1 MKLSEKLKK
10 LKEESLIG
18 NIYPTD
24 EVEDTFDECIKDAE
38 LLESKAELYTL
49 LYTVLEKY
57 VSYVMD
63 AEGTDFISIHD
74 HKYMSDVKFTNE
86 EWKILEKISEKV
98 NYPNGI

>member
-1 MKLSEKLKK
+1 VYDFGRELSQILINKK
-10 LKEESLIG
+10 KIMNKQIDNKETETK
-18 NIYPTD
+18 P
-24 EVEDTFDECIKDAE
+24 
-38 LLESKAELYTL
+38 ELYTL

-74 HKYMSDVKFTNE
+74 NRYMSDVKFTNE
-86 EWKILEKISEKV
+86 EWQILEKISEKV

>member
-1 MKLSEKLKK
+1 MNKQIDN
-10 LKEESLIG
+10 KETETK
-18 NIYPTD
+18 P
-24 EVEDTFDECIKDAE
+24 
-38 LLESKAELYTL
+38 ELYTL

-74 HKYMSDVKFTNE
+74 NRYMSDVKFTNE
-86 EWKILEKISEKV
+86 EWQILEKISEKV

>member
-1 MKLSEKLKK
+1 MSKQEIN
-10 LKEESLIG
+10 KEEQNKPDG
-18 NIYPTD
+18 
-24 EVEDTFDECIKDAE
+24 
-38 LLESKAELYTL
+38 YTL

-74 HKYMSDVKFTNE
+74 NRCLSDVKFTDE
-86 EWKILEKISEKV
+86 EWKILEKISEKI

>member
-1 MKLSEKLKK
+1 MNKQKVN
-10 LKEESLIG
+10 KETE
-18 NIYPTD
+18 
-24 EVEDTFDECIKDAE
+24 IKP
-38 LLESKAELYTL
+38 ELYTF

-74 HKYMSDVKFTNE
+74 NRYMSDVKFTDE
-86 EWKILEKISEKV
+86 EWQILEKISGKV

>member
-1 MKLSEKLKK
+1 MSKQEIN
-10 LKEESLIG
+10 KEEQNKPDG
-18 NIYPTD
+18 
-24 EVEDTFDECIKDAE
+24 
-38 LLESKAELYTL
+38 YTL

-74 HKYMSDVKFTNE
+74 NRYMSDVKFTDE
-86 EWKILEKISEKV
+86 EWQILEKISEKV

>member
-1 MKLSEKLKK
+1 VNLIDKNKIMSEQIDS
-10 LKEESLIG
+10 KE
-18 NIYPTD
+18 T
-24 EVEDTFDECIKDAE
+24 K
-38 LLESKAELYTL
+38 SKPELYKL

-74 HKYMSDVKFTNE
+74 NRYMSDVKFTDE
-86 EWKILEKISEKV
+86 EWQILEKISEKV

>member
-1 MKLSEKLKK
+1 MS
-10 LKEESLIG
+10 KEIG
-18 NIYPTD
+18 KQKVTD
-24 EVEDTFDECIKDAE
+24 NDC
-38 LLESKAELYTL
+38 YTL

-74 HKYMSDVKFTNE
+74 NRYMSDVKFTDE
-86 EWKILEKISEKV
+86 EWKILEKISKKI

>member
-1 MKLSEKLKK
+1 MDKQKID
-10 LKEESLIG
+10 KEEQ
-18 NIYPTD
+18 NKP
-24 EVEDTFDECIKDAE
+24 
-38 LLESKAELYTL
+38 ELYTL

-74 HKYMSDVKFTNE
+74 NRYMSDVKFTDE